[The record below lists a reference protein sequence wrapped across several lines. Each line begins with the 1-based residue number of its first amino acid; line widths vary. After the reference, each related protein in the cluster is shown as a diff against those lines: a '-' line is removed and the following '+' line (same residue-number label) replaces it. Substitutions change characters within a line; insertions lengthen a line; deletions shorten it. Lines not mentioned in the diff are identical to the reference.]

1 MLPTLRSGSHQVQS
15 CMHGASQAERQ
26 GGGSVVVDDEEIAS
40 LNSGA
45 LAELSFFFKI
55 PAPNTFRASVANE
68 VSLFQLTRDAYQK
81 ATMMYP
87 HEAERRPRPH
97 SP

>member
-1 MLPTLRSGSHQVQS
+1 MLACLPCAPPHTKSELY
-15 CMHGASQAERQ
+15 GASQAERQ
-26 GGGSVVVDDEEIAS
+26 GGSVVVDDEEIAS